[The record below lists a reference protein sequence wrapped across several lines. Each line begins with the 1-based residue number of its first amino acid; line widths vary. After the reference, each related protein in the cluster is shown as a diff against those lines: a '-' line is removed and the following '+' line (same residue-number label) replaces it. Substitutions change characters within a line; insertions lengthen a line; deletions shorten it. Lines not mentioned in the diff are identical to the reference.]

1 MPRRKLKSDEVE
13 LWEQVAKTAT
23 PLSLPQYVNSV
34 AKPKPKV
41 NPKKKEKFELNK
53 FEIGAN
59 AAQKSVKN
67 DLKPSIST
75 VLESASVQMDY
86 KAFKK
91 MKRGK
96 STPEAS
102 FDLHGMTVAQAHT
115 ALIHFLMTSYSRNM
129 RLVLVI
135 TGKGINFK
143 KIRGQFP
150 DKLESCAIK
159 FPNGCVCHHF
169 AIKFCK

>member
-13 LWEQVAKTAT
+13 LWERVAKTAT

-41 NPKKKEKFELNK
+41 NPNKKEKFDLNK

-59 AAQKSVKN
+59 VAQKSVKN

-86 KAFKK
+86 KAVK
-91 MKRGK
+91 
-96 STPEAS
+96 
-102 FDLHGMTVAQAHT
+102 
-115 ALIHFLMTSYSRNM
+115 
-129 RLVLVI
+129 
-135 TGKGINFK
+135 
-143 KIRGQFP
+143 
-150 DKLESCAIK
+150 
-159 FPNGCVCHHF
+159 
-169 AIKFCK
+169 

>member
-1 MPRRKLKSDEVE
+1 M
-13 LWEQVAKTAT
+13 
-23 PLSLPQYVNSV
+23 
-34 AKPKPKV
+34 
-41 NPKKKEKFELNK
+41 
-53 FEIGAN
+53 
-59 AAQKSVKN
+59 
-67 DLKPSIST
+67 
-75 VLESASVQMDY
+75 LESASVQMDY

-135 TGKGINFK
+135 TGKGK
-143 KIRGQFP
+143 LQK
-150 DKLESCAIK
+150 DKGPIPRQVGILRHQVPQWLRMPPLRDKVLQVSEAHGKHGGSGAYYVYLRK
-159 FPNGCVCHHF
+159 
-169 AIKFCK
+169 

>member
-1 MPRRKLKSDEVE
+1 MMRYQAIFRQTMPRRKLKSDEVE

-34 AKPKPKV
+34 AKPQPKV

-75 VLESASVQMDY
+75 CLLYTSPSPRDLSTSRMPSSA
-86 KAFKK
+86 
-91 MKRGK
+91 
-96 STPEAS
+96 
-102 FDLHGMTVAQAHT
+102 
-115 ALIHFLMTSYSRNM
+115 
-129 RLVLVI
+129 
-135 TGKGINFK
+135 
-143 KIRGQFP
+143 
-150 DKLESCAIK
+150 
-159 FPNGCVCHHF
+159 
-169 AIKFCK
+169 